1 MAAVP
6 EIYGVSDLRVR
17 QNEILAKLREGPVV
31 LTQRTRAVAV
41 MLSPERWNELLEE
54 LDNLQ
59 DAVAALQARLDAAP
73 AVDLDTYTAKRDGHV
88 SGAAE

>member
-59 DAVAALQARLDAAP
+59 DARRACI
-73 AVDLDTYTAKRDGHV
+73 GC
-88 SGAAE
+88 G